1 MITVHTILQH
11 KGNDL
16 YHVSPGDTVLD
27 ALRTMAEFDCG
38 ALVVL
43 DSGRPVGMVSE
54 RDYARKVVLMGRLS
68 KETSVRE
75 IMDENV
81 VHVPPNLGVE
91 QCMAIMTQ
99 RRTRHLLASDGGR
112 ILGVVSIGDVVKAV
126 IEDHKFTIEQLEKYI
141 TG

>member
-1 MITVHTILQH
+1 
-11 KGNDL
+11 
-16 YHVSPGDTVLD
+16 
-27 ALRTMAEFDCG
+27 MADHDCG

-68 KETSVRE
+68 KETLVSE
-75 IMDENV
+75 IMDENI
-81 VHVPPNLGVE
+81 VHVALSVGVE

-99 RRTRHLLASDGGR
+99 RRTRHLLASDGSR

-126 IEDHKFTIEQLEKYI
+126 IDDHKFTIEQLEKYI